1 MNWFSRWRNC
11 SWLTVYVVYHS
22 PNKHVPKELNH
33 RPVVSITSRCSEIY
47 GSPTVQ
53 TVNAWQERMTFEN
66 IGPVA
71 TGFQQSNSWIKRRTF
86 KPQGTRDTDIRAT
99 AVWLQTR
106 IPLGNDL
113 LSPDGHNMHLHTLET
128 NVLGFFLHSKQQR
141 NQLEDQTFI
150 CHINLPM
157 FSRTKGTFRISHAFS
172 GPKCRGLSI
181 M

>member
-1 MNWFSRWRNC
+1 MVSDHSFFCQTYKYKSQQGKRTDSTGGKWIQKGCSPMNWFSRWRNC
-11 SWLTVYVVYHS
+11 SWLTVYVDHHS

-53 TVNAWQERMTFEN
+53 TVNAWQERMTFES

-113 LSPDGHNMHLHTLET
+113 LSRWPQHASSP
-128 NVLGFFLHSKQQR
+128 LGDQHFRFLS
-141 NQLEDQTFI
+141 T
-150 CHINLPM
+150 
-157 FSRTKGTFRISHAFS
+157 
-172 GPKCRGLSI
+172 
-181 M
+181 